1 MSDAAIIPPQ
11 QGSGPGLLVMSDWGA
26 GHTGPLAAQL
36 AEEGYA
42 VLVTEPDGIG
52 TAAAAL
58 RAAPCQIGMLG
69 ALAFGDTGGIAAGI
83 AGGIAGGIVDCL
95 VAYEPPD
102 AAGLTERALS
112 GSTPT
117 AIHVTGPA
125 STGLAEAARYPTLE
139 IFAYPACMPGF
150 AIPGEPG
157 HSAPHAAMAYSRSIA
172 ALRRTLG
179 PYFDLGALW
188 EAHVAYEFTTCDA
201 AAAMAT
207 MVDEPYVNHVPT
219 MIGGYGHDLLRRF
232 YEHHFIPQGPK
243 DRKAI
248 PISRTIGPD
257 RVVQEQVLCFT
268 HDSPMDWMLPGV
280 PPTGRYIEIP
290 MVAIITFRG
299 GKLYNEHIYWDQAS
313 VLVQAGLLDEDSLP
327 VNGRA
332 QAAKLIE
339 PSLPGNNDA
348 MPGWSR
354 TANE

>member
-1 MSDAAIIPPQ
+1 MTDTPIIAPQ
-11 QGSGPGLLVMSDWGA
+11 QGSGPGLVLISDRGA
-26 GHTGPLAAQL
+26 PHAGPLAAQL

-42 VLVTEPDGIG
+42 VLAAEPGRIAE
-52 TAAAAL
+52 AAAAL
-58 RAAPCQIGMLG
+58 RAAPCHAGMVG
-69 ALAFGDTGGIAAGI
+69 ALAFGDTGET
-83 AGGIAGGIVDCL
+83 AGGMIDCF

-102 AAGLTERALS
+102 AAALIGRAQS
-112 GSTPT
+112 GGTPS
-117 AIHVTGPA
+117 AIHLAGPGA
-125 STGLAEAARYPTLE
+125 PGLAEAARFPELQ
-139 IFAYPACMPGF
+139 IFAYPDCAPGF
-150 AIPGEPG
+150 AIPGDPG
-157 HSAPHAAMAYSRSIA
+157 HSGPHAAIAYSRTIA
-172 ALRRTLG
+172 ALRRVLG

-188 EAHVAYEFTTCDA
+188 EAHVACEFTTRDA

-219 MIGGYGHDLLRRF
+219 MIGGYGHDLLMRF

-243 DRKAI
+243 DRKVI

-268 HDSPMDWMLPGV
+268 HDAPMDWLLPGV
-280 PPTGRYIEIP
+280 PATGRYIEIP
-290 MVAIITFRG
+290 LVAIVTFRG

-313 VLVQAGLLDEDSLP
+313 VLVQAGLLDAASLP
-327 VNGRA
+327 VTGRA

-354 TANE
+354 PSTRPG